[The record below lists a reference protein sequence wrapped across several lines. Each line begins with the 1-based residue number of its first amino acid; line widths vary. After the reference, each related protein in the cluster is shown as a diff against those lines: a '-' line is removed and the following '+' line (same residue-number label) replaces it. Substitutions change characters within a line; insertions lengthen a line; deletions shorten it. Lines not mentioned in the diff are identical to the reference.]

1 MMLWGKL
8 VDAERLHQEK
18 EAGRGEAGAGAALV
32 PKTWTLCRRPMG
44 GADET
49 LATNVVSYD
58 LCPDGGVVYTNGST
72 IYRLAPGG
80 AREEICA
87 ARLVERVVS
96 VEA

>member
-1 MMLWGKL
+1 V
-8 VDAERLHQEK
+8 VDAERLQLQK
-18 EAGRGEAGAGAALV
+18 VAGSDGAGAGAALV
-32 PKTWTLCRRPMG
+32 PKTWTLSRRRMG

-72 IYRLAPGG
+72 IYRLASDG

-87 ARLVERVVS
+87 ARLIERVVS
-96 VEA
+96 L